1 MRKKGAAY
9 AAPFS
14 RPWGMKKG
22 PSERAVLDGT
32 GCGGAVPS
40 SRGRKGSAAACRRS
54 GKHGGSIAL
63 WPGKA
68 MPRARSVQFDTL
80 SRRQGRMRAGR
91 ARPGAEDRP
100 AGLCLRLAVC
110 RPRAS
115 VPSFGPVRLVGT
127 GGCGYTKG
135 VSGWGAAAGPGC
147 GHERRRWRWAIF
159 NFWKILWK
167 NVPCANCWPRLL
179 PCVRGTSWP
188 VSRPRM
194 RKSASGPRWPWP
206 MCP

>member
-1 MRKKGAAY
+1 MRRTDRSSSRNWARSSEQGRLDNYPFPLSGVEAADLVLRPRQICDPPLQEDGRRIPAAEQVHHLQRRSGPQDRGRPADLDRGGRAGKVAGTVCAFPEVLFEEKGRCIRSAL
-9 AAPFS
+9 FVS
-14 RPWGMKKG
+14 MGMKKG

-54 GKHGGSIAL
+54 GKHEGSIAL

-100 AGLCLRLAVC
+100 AGLCLR
-110 RPRAS
+110 
-115 VPSFGPVRLVGT
+115 
-127 GGCGYTKG
+127 
-135 VSGWGAAAGPGC
+135 
-147 GHERRRWRWAIF
+147 
-159 NFWKILWK
+159 
-167 NVPCANCWPRLL
+167 
-179 PCVRGTSWP
+179 
-188 VSRPRM
+188 
-194 RKSASGPRWPWP
+194 
-206 MCP
+206 